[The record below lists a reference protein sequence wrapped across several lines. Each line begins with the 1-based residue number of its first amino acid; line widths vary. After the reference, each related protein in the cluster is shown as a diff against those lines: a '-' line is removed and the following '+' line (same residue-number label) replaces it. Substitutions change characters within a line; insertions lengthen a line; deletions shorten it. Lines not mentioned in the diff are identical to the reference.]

1 MAWLNPRLVWTLDA
15 TPNITPSIVIAS
27 PSPTSP
33 IESQTNAVEPVE
45 IEDPSEIWLNNLRLD
60 MVSREPSS
68 HHPDEPAGL
77 AEADG
82 DRTTLLRQILLLK
95 KSIKESLRKVNE
107 KEQPIVPESMSRIY
121 VSDLTMA
128 QEMSISESTSASS
141 KSSSNSPPTST
152 SSPFEFESFDNVL
165 RNHRSSVVRLRE
177 DDDEEGIDCD
187 IKRRKTIESIP
198 LQAPTSL
205 LPPAL
210 SSPPDHASFPSS
222 SPPSTSS
229 ILPALSDQEKANG
242 VGVPLAV
249 LLLYPRLAPHIASAV
264 KFFTPAIEISSPDSD
279 YDYNNETRLDKESV
293 EIIDAIPTVANMNK
307 VPIAD
312 SDHRIE
318 VEEGEI
324 SSDAAPTSSVSPSS
338 ELTS

>member
-1 MAWLNPRLVWTLDA
+1 MAWLNPRLVWTLDS

-33 IESQTNAVEPVE
+33 IGLQTNAVEPVE
-45 IEDPSEIWLNNLRLD
+45 IEDPSEIWLNNLRMD

-77 AEADG
+77 AEVDG
-82 DRTTLLRQILLLK
+82 DRSTLLRQILLLK
-95 KSIKESLRKVNE
+95 KSIKESMRKVNE
-107 KEQPIVPESMSRIY
+107 KEQSVVPESISRIY

-128 QEMSISESTSASS
+128 KEISISESTSASS

-198 LQAPTSL
+198 LPPTSL

-210 SSPPDHASFPSS
+210 SFPPDHASFPSS

-229 ILPALSDQEKANG
+229 ILPALSDQENAKG
-242 VGVPLAV
+242 GGVPLAV

-264 KFFTPAIEISSPDSD
+264 KFFTPAIEISSPHSD

-307 VPIAD
+307 VPIPD
-312 SDHRIE
+312 SDPTRIIKSKLRR
-318 VEEGEI
+318 VRQVQMRLQRHL
-324 SSDAAPTSSVSPSS
+324 SALVVS
-338 ELTS
+338 